1 MTIKRKMMKAMM
13 TKTIAKM
20 MTTMMTKTLPVERIM
35 MQVVI
40 PLMLQ

>member
-1 MTIKRKMMKAMM
+1 MM
-13 TKTIAKM
+13 TAIMAKTIAKM
-20 MTTMMTKTLPVERIM
+20 MTTMMAKTLLVEQTM